1 MLQHTLSECVYS
13 AAYEGRPSS
22 FSTPP
27 PRYYNAWIETYT
39 EEEYKKHSGADL
51 DSSNESSS
59 DEEDGDDEESHDLG
73 CHDNM
78 SSSGEDSPGSDYDY
92 ESDDSDHSNNADM
105 IANDISESFVVEFE
119 ESKSSVASVWS
130 GEGVRLGRGG
140 EEEDVFMDVF
150 SDSDLSERMN
160 FLGGLE
166 AQVMNVPRFSKK

>member
-1 MLQHTLSECVYS
+1 
-13 AAYEGRPSS
+13 
-22 FSTPP
+22 
-27 PRYYNAWIETYT
+27 
-39 EEEYKKHSGADL
+39 
-51 DSSNESSS
+51 
-59 DEEDGDDEESHDLG
+59 
-73 CHDNM
+73 M

-92 ESDDSDHSNNADM
+92 ESDDSDHSNNAD

-119 ESKSSVASVWS
+119 ESKSSVASVGS
-130 GEGVRLGRGG
+130 GEGVRLGRGEGVRLGRGG